1 MDTSPRARPDEP
13 QAFCSGCGLALEE
26 SDALPYES
34 RKPCPNCGGLAR
46 TFPASSKIAIS
57 SELRASGTLIHVL
70 DSASKYYSEILKP
83 EHDEFFAAR
92 STLRSAFNLATNLFH
107 FHEWLFDSHRVQLE
121 AYFGK
126 TLETAGA
133 FWAEVERV
141 DSRFGFIRD
150 LSNSSKH
157 VRLTR
162 RPSTSMT
169 HVANTFVEVGAFDSA
184 AFDRSAFDTARVK
197 MKDGPANVE
206 FDDCARALFRY
217 WTDLSGKLG
226 VIA

>member
-92 STLRSAFNLATNLFH
+92 STLRSRSI
-107 FHEWLFDSHRVQLE
+107 WLQISF
-121 AYFGK
+121 
-126 TLETAGA
+126 
-133 FWAEVERV
+133 
-141 DSRFGFIRD
+141 
-150 LSNSSKH
+150 
-157 VRLTR
+157 
-162 RPSTSMT
+162 TSM
-169 HVANTFVEVGAFDSA
+169 
-184 AFDRSAFDTARVK
+184 
-197 MKDGPANVE
+197 
-206 FDDCARALFRY
+206 
-217 WTDLSGKLG
+217 SGCS
-226 VIA
+226 IATGCNWRPILEKH